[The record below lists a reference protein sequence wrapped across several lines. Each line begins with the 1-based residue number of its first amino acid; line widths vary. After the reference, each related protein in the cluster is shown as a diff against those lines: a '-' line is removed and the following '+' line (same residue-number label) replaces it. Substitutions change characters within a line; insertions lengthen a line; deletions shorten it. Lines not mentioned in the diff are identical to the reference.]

1 MGDLIQLNQL
11 NKARNIDISDL
22 PTPPKKKDNTGGGE
36 PPMSNDK
43 YVTHEELNHVVD
55 KLDAKIDLSTER
67 LLRHIDEKTSQNKIE
82 LTDKIT
88 NSNNQ
93 LVDKLNENKIEL
105 TDKITNSNNQLVDK
119 LNENKNDIVG
129 LRHDLSAYDKKLT
142 WIVSIITPIITAL
155 LLKFFHLS

>member
-1 MGDLIQLNQL
+1 MGDLIQL

-22 PTPPKKKDNTGGGE
+22 PTPPKKKDNTDGGE

-67 LLRHIDEKTSQNKIE
+67 LLRHIDEKT
-82 LTDKIT
+82 
-88 NSNNQ
+88 NQ
-93 LVDKLNENKIEL
+93 NKIEL

-155 LLKFFHLS
+155 LLKFFHLG

>member
-1 MGDLIQLNQL
+1 MGDLIQL

-67 LLRHIDEKTSQNKIE
+67 LLRHIDEKT
-82 LTDKIT
+82 
-88 NSNNQ
+88 NQ
-93 LVDKLNENKIEL
+93 NKIEL

>member
-67 LLRHIDEKTSQNKIE
+67 LLRHIDEKT
-82 LTDKIT
+82 
-88 NSNNQ
+88 NQ
-93 LVDKLNENKIEL
+93 NKIEL

-155 LLKFFHLS
+155 LLKFFHLG

>member
-1 MGDLIQLNQL
+1 MGDLIQL

-93 LVDKLNENKIEL
+93 LVDKLNENK
-105 TDKITNSNNQLVDK
+105 
-119 LNENKNDIVG
+119 NDIVG

-155 LLKFFHLS
+155 LLKFFHLG

>member
-11 NKARNIDISDL
+11 NKARNIDIGDL

-93 LVDKLNENKIEL
+93 LVDKLNENK
-105 TDKITNSNNQLVDK
+105 
-119 LNENKNDIVG
+119 NDIVG

-155 LLKFFHLS
+155 LLKFFHLG

>member
-93 LVDKLNENKIEL
+93 LVDKLNENK
-105 TDKITNSNNQLVDK
+105 
-119 LNENKNDIVG
+119 NDIVG

>member
-1 MGDLIQLNQL
+1 MRDLIQL

-22 PTPPKKKDNTGGGE
+22 PTPPKKKDNTDGGE

-67 LLRHIDEKTSQNKIE
+67 LLRHIDEKT
-82 LTDKIT
+82 
-88 NSNNQ
+88 NQ
-93 LVDKLNENKIEL
+93 NKIEL

-142 WIVSIITPIITAL
+142 GIVSIITPIITAL

>member
-93 LVDKLNENKIEL
+93 LVDKLNENK
-105 TDKITNSNNQLVDK
+105 
-119 LNENKNDIVG
+119 NDIVG

-155 LLKFFHLS
+155 LLKFFHLG